1 MRPPLLP
8 ARGVGLLIGTA
19 AVAGILALTLSGRGN
34 AEAPATPKAEPP
46 KSSQSPV
53 APQPAPEM
61 QNVSPPA
68 EESEFRIGNLSV
80 IELMEGALA
89 ARERNDLAYLARC
102 MESSI
107 GKETLLEDDLL
118 AAHRQFKWRS
128 ADGVWNHVRRSW
140 NERSYEVVED
150 GDSAEMVM
158 QVGGNLGEM
167 RLRFVRNGNSWFFAG
182 M

>member
-8 ARGVGLLIGTA
+8 ARGVGFLIGTA

-34 AEAPATPKAEPP
+34 AEAPATPKAETP

-128 ADGVWNHVRRSW
+128 ADGVWNHVLRSW